1 MSTTPK
7 PINLQS
13 GVVLLESL
21 IAILVFSLGIL
32 GIVGMQATAVKQVT
46 DARYRIE
53 ASLLADQLLGTMRV
67 SDRNAAALQSRFT
80 TGGAGYAEW
89 LSNVST
95 TLPGIDTYPPSVAV
109 NANGI
114 VTVTVRWRA
123 PNEEASAGAHQY
135 VAIAQI
141 K

>member
-1 MSTTPK
+1 MSIAPK
-7 PINLQS
+7 PISQQS

-46 DARYRIE
+46 DARYRYE
-53 ASLLADQLLGTMRV
+53 ASLLVDQLLGTMQV
-67 SDRNAAALQSRFT
+67 SDRSAAALQTRFS
-80 TGGAGYAEW
+80 TGGAGYTGW
-89 LSNVST
+89 LTKVSA
-95 TLPGIDTYPPSVAV
+95 TLPDTATYPPSVAV
-109 NANGI
+109 SANGV
-114 VTVTVRWRA
+114 VTIMVRWRA
-123 PNEEASAGAHQY
+123 PNEGASADPHQY

>member
-1 MSTTPK
+1 MSNAPK

-46 DARYRIE
+46 DAKYRIE

-67 SDRNAAALQSRFT
+67 SDRNAAALQSRFN
-80 TGGAGYAEW
+80 TGGAGYTEW
-89 LSNVST
+89 LGNVSN
-95 TLPGIDTYPPSVAV
+95 TLPGIETYPPSVDV

-123 PNEEASAGAHQY
+123 PNEEASASAHQY

>member
-1 MSTTPK
+1 MSIAPK
-7 PINLQS
+7 PISQQS

-46 DARYRIE
+46 DARYRSE
-53 ASLLADQLLGTMRV
+53 ASLLVDQLLGTMRV
-67 SDRNAAALQSRFT
+67 SDRSAAALQTMFS
-80 TGGAGYAEW
+80 TGGAGYTGW
-89 LSNVST
+89 LGNVSAS
-95 TLPGIDTYPPSVAV
+95 LPDTGTYPPSVTVDASGV
-109 NANGI
+109 
-114 VTVTVRWRA
+114 VTVTVMWRA
-123 PNEEASAGAHQY
+123 PNEDASAGAHQY

>member
-1 MSTTPK
+1 MSISPK
-7 PINLQS
+7 PISQQS

-46 DARYRIE
+46 DARYRSE
-53 ASLLADQLLGTMRV
+53 ASLLVDQLLGTMRV
-67 SDRNAAALQSRFT
+67 SRAAELQTMFS
-80 TGGAGYAEW
+80 TGGAGYTGW
-89 LSNVST
+89 LGNVSA
-95 TLPGIDTYPPSVAV
+95 TLPGIASYPPSVAV
-109 NANGI
+109 DANGI

-123 PNEEASAGAHQY
+123 PNEDASAGAHQY

>member
-1 MSTTPK
+1 MSITSK
-7 PINLQS
+7 SISQQS

-46 DARYRIE
+46 DARYRSE
-53 ASLLADQLLGTMRV
+53 ASLLVDQLLGTMWV
-67 SDRNAAALQSRFT
+67 SDRSAAALQTRFS
-80 TGGAGYAEW
+80 TGGAGYTGW
-89 LSNVST
+89 LGNVSA
-95 TLPGIDTYPPSVAV
+95 TLPGIGTYPPSVAV
-109 NANGI
+109 DASGI

-123 PNEEASAGAHQY
+123 PNEDASAGAHQY

>member
-1 MSTTPK
+1 MSIPPK
-7 PINLQS
+7 PLGQQS

-46 DARYRIE
+46 DARYRSE

-67 SDRNAAALQSRFT
+67 SDRSPAALQTAFN
-80 TGGAGYAEW
+80 TGGAGYNGW
-89 LSNVST
+89 LANVSA
-95 TLPGIDTYPPSVAV
+95 TLPGTASYPPA
-109 NANGI
+109 
-114 VTVTVRWRA
+114 VTVDADGVVTIRIRWRA
-123 PNEEASAGAHQY
+123 PNEAAS
-135 VAIAQI
+135 VAEHKYDAVAQI